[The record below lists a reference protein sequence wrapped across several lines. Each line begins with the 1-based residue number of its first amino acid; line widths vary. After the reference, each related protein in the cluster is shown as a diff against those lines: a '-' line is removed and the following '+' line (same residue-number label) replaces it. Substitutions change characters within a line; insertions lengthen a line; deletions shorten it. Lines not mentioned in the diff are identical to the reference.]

1 MLWGFFLNPS
11 SVSGPKES
19 DVMELMKKIGYFFDK
34 IFDLLAVVAGGLLA
48 FSMLSVS
55 IAVATRYFF
64 NYPIGWVTEISSYI
78 LLYVTFLVAA
88 WVLKEG
94 GHVTIDIII
103 NLLGFR
109 AQALINFIT
118 SIINAVVCLVL
129 TYYAGKVTLD
139 LYNTNYFTPTELE
152 LPKWTINV
160 IIVVGSLS
168 LFIQFIRTGI
178 GYVRS
183 INDVESR
190 SKVPDTLKE
199 YEL

>member
-1 MLWGFFLNPS
+1 MS
-11 SVSGPKES
+11 
-19 DVMELMKKIGYFFDK
+19 LMKRLDAFFDK
-34 IFDLLAVVAGGLLA
+34 ILNFMAIFAGGLLA

-55 IAVATRYFF
+55 IAVASRYFF
-64 NYPIGWVTEISSYI
+64 NYPFGWVIEISSYI

-103 NLLGFR
+103 NQLQPR
-109 AQALINFIT
+109 TQSLINFIT
-118 SIINAVVCLVL
+118 SIINAAVCLVL

-152 LPKWTINV
+152 LPKWIIN
-160 IIVVGSLS
+160 IIILIGSLS
-168 LFIQFIRTGI
+168 LFIQFIRCGI
-178 GYVRS
+178 GYMG
-183 INDVESR
+183 NYKDVKR
-190 SKVPDTLKE
+190 QSKVPETLRE